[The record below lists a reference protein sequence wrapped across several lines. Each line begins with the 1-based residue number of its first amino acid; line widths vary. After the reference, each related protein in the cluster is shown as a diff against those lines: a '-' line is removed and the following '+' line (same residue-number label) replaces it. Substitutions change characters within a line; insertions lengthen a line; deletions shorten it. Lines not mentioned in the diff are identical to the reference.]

1 MNTRGMTL
9 LEMMFAVSIFTVVM
23 AAIFGLSF
31 SFGDTVEVQ
40 EIKATTN
47 DEARRA
53 LQFIIPDLRQAVRST
68 INWDELP
75 GERISYCVPED
86 ISGNGLPVNV
96 QGRLEIGPPRVISRD
111 LEDVNGDGLR
121 ETQLIVQSAGRVQV
135 LANDVSPDSE
145 QPDAM
150 GVFGPAQD
158 LNGNGRLDRGIWFEP
173 DGRGI
178 RVTIQTQ
185 GVNRQGHILRT
196 TLQETVVPRNSP

>member
-23 AAIFGLSF
+23 AAIFGLSL
-31 SFGDTVEVQ
+31 SFGDTAEVQ
-40 EIKATTN
+40 EIKAVTN
-47 DEARRA
+47 DELRRA
-53 LQFIIPDLRQAVRST
+53 MQFMIPDLRQAVRST

-75 GERISYCVPED
+75 GERITYCVPED

-96 QGRLEIGPPRVISRD
+96 QCRLEIGQPRVIGRD
-111 LEDVNGDGLR
+111 LGDVNGDGITA
-121 ETQLIVQSAGRVQV
+121 TQLIAQSGNRIQV

-145 QPDAM
+145 QPDAS

-185 GVNRQGHILRT
+185 GENRRGQILRT
-196 TLQETVVPRNSP
+196 TLQDTVVPRN